1 MQIPLNFNF
10 CFFSSSRNTNFFSLL
25 RMTKN
30 KSNETSSD
38 EAKQQIAFIMEKISM
53 LRPAEKMLL
62 YLKMPGAQSDSGKF
76 HTHVLLLL
84 TSIASIIQRAQILN
98 NVRHTHINT
107 YINVMF
113 LN

>member
-10 CFFSSSRNTNFFSLL
+10 CFFFFFSKHQFFFLSV
-25 RMTKN
+25 RMTKY

-76 HTHVLLLL
+76 HTHVLLRLL
-84 TSIASIIQRAQILN
+84 KSIA
-98 NVRHTHINT
+98 
-107 YINVMF
+107 
-113 LN
+113 